1 MKTFNPVFIFNLL
14 VLIFTLSACSS
25 IGTDENSAATRLCKN
40 PHQTTPSP
48 VVVQGC
54 TRNTDCQVCGRGWA
68 CWRSDYN
75 CHNHAVGTPFDA
87 MTEEELEEM
96 NP

>member
-1 MKTFNPVFIFNLL
+1 MKTFHPVFLFNLL

-25 IGTDENSAATRLCKN
+25 VSMDENFAATRLCKD

-54 TRNTDCQVCGRGWA
+54 VRNSDCQVCGRGWS

-75 CHNHAVGTPFDA
+75 CHNHASGTPFEP

-96 NP
+96 DR

>member
-1 MKTFNPVFIFNLL
+1 MKMFNPVLL
-14 VLIFTLSACSS
+14 FSLLFLIFTLSACSS
-25 IGTDENSAATRLCKN
+25 MDETSAATRLCKD
-40 PHQTTPSP
+40 PDQTTPSP

-54 TRNTDCQVCGRGWA
+54 TRNTDCQVCGRGWT
-68 CWRSDYN
+68 CWRSDGN

-96 NP
+96 EP